1 MLSDDRLMGIAKK
14 FNVNADQPRKAIVKE
29 ILRMIDMLE
38 VPGKSLNGMGVM
50 LKMMLESEPEL
61 KSDFMRELGEI

>member
-1 MLSDDRLMGIAKK
+1 
-14 FNVNADQPRKAIVKE
+14 
-29 ILRMIDMLE
+29 
-38 VPGKSLNGMGVM
+38 MGVM